1 MELWLRIYIYIII
14 PTNIQSISIAIYAT
28 NQLLWTCIVLNSK
41 IYIYSGETGDKKQ
54 TISFRFSQNAHMT
67 GILYIDY
74 NKYINI
80 FAFGKMSGVAKIL
93 NSAGAVIPSLNSN
106 DNTVSVDL
114 IAWGSCKLITMDRN
128 VKVIGSL

>member
-1 MELWLRIYIYIII
+1 MFFF
-14 PTNIQSISIAIYAT
+14 IQDFQRPLVMNGMT
-28 NQLLWTCIVLNSK
+28 GWKLNSK

-54 TISFRFSQNAHMT
+54 TISFRFPQNAHMT

>member
-1 MELWLRIYIYIII
+1 
-14 PTNIQSISIAIYAT
+14 
-28 NQLLWTCIVLNSK
+28 
-41 IYIYSGETGDKKQ
+41 
-54 TISFRFSQNAHMT
+54 MT

-114 IAWGSCKLITMDRN
+114 IAWGVAN
-128 VKVIGSL
+128 